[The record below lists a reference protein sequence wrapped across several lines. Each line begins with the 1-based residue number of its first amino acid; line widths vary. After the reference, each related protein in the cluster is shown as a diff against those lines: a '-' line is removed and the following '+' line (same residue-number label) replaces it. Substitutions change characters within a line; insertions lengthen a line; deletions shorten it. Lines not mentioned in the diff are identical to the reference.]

1 MDPDH
6 AVHKEKK
13 LLSPEF
19 SLSVREAV
27 WCYYFE
33 VLVAKIFHL
42 IKPIPYERD
51 RIRYVTIDCPAVL
64 MTEFFIPLI
73 QEAGGV
79 LKRKNSGNREANWKK
94 TKRPTFL
101 LQTEAAMI
109 NFFSKGAPL
118 EEVTNLFALKH
129 RNDETTQLVIS
140 ERFPMEVIFWL
151 KGQQIRCN
159 FFYQI
164 FNKNGQPMVL
174 YLL

>member
-1 MDPDH
+1 
-6 AVHKEKK
+6 
-13 LLSPEF
+13 
-19 SLSVREAV
+19 
-27 WCYYFE
+27 
-33 VLVAKIFHL
+33 
-42 IKPIPYERD
+42 
-51 RIRYVTIDCPAVL
+51 
-64 MTEFFIPLI
+64 
-73 QEAGGV
+73 
-79 LKRKNSGNREANWKK
+79 
-94 TKRPTFL
+94 
-101 LQTEAAMI
+101 MI

-151 KGQQIRCN
+151 KGQQIGCN